1 MWFVWLI
8 WFVLFIW
15 LIWFIWLVS
24 FNQTNETDQTNQI
37 TVFVSSFRLGA
48 YEIMRLKFLQR
59 GWFTILVLAGTLSM
73 VTAMALIDASSAS
86 AADAKKSKKA
96 VPSVEST
103 AQRYA
108 EAMGAGNKVGVGQ
121 LDFACQYPLVAA
133 APHGIKTY
141 PADSDLVYD
150 SCWQR
155 LREAHASTLVRTD
168 IGMEVLWPS
177 NGELVFFSE
186 DLNRYPASAFVTD
199 SLGLTPPGTGFHI
212 RIVGSAPLPSASFRL
227 RPNGPIVAVPTT
239 LVKLSV
245 SYQDPLTAP
254 LTYAAG
260 SVKWTSTIKRT
271 RRALKE
277 ITTQWVVLSGLK
289 KHGFAGDQAVVN
301 LPVTSGAI
309 SGSGIQEK
317 IPFTTETSRPL
328 PDSLVWW
335 GPTDFPGLLIAGAA
349 RAATFP
355 ELRDRVAMLN
365 RVLIIDPNQAEALM
379 VLSRHLYAIV
389 LREAIPFHKLTV
401 RDPALAL
408 VVNEHFWNIYAQA
421 TRMDLSLGMEMGGFD
436 KPTTADYLYRMLSA
450 MQTLAVVRPEQLD
463 NQFRLGVAYRWNN
476 DQEAAIAT
484 HQSLVKAIPAQR
496 RAGRAE
502 ALLQLAWSRINKVA
516 WNRILDDSD
525 IRVAYQDADEALTFA
540 DLPLDKFMAEYTK
553 AYSLLFTPD
562 RDNQAVLERL
572 TEAKRWFAEIPGQT
586 PDIWNFFIGAES
598 LKAVLDADPI
608 FQPILAQAEDK
619 KG

>member
-1 MWFVWLI
+1 
-8 WFVLFIW
+8 
-15 LIWFIWLVS
+15 
-24 FNQTNETDQTNQI
+24 
-37 TVFVSSFRLGA
+37 
-48 YEIMRLKFLQR
+48 
-59 GWFTILVLAGTLSM
+59 
-73 VTAMALIDASSAS
+73 
-86 AADAKKSKKA
+86 
-96 VPSVEST
+96 
-103 AQRYA
+103 
-108 EAMGAGNKVGVGQ
+108 
-121 LDFACQYPLVAA
+121 
-133 APHGIKTY
+133 
-141 PADSDLVYD
+141 
-150 SCWQR
+150 
-155 LREAHASTLVRTD
+155 
-168 IGMEVLWPS
+168 MEVLWPS

-199 SLGLTPPGTGFHI
+199 SLGLTPPGTGFHTH
-212 RIVGSAPLPSASFRL
+212 IVGSAPLPSASFQL

-239 LVKLSV
+239 LVKLSI

-289 KHGFAGDQAVVN
+289 KHGFAGDRAVVN

-317 IPFTTETSRPL
+317 IPFVTETSRPL

-365 RVLIIDPNQAEALM
+365 RVLIIDPNQTEALM

-408 VVNEHFWNIYAQA
+408 VVNEHFWNIYAQS

-450 MQTLAVVRPEQLD
+450 MRTLAVVRPEQLD

-516 WNRILDDSD
+516 WNRILDDPD

-572 TEAKRWFAEIPGQT
+572 TEAKRWFTEIPGQT
-586 PDIWNFFIGAES
+586 PDIWQFFIGAES

-608 FQPILAQAEDK
+608 FQPILALADEKQ
-619 KG
+619 G

>member
-1 MWFVWLI
+1 MM
-8 WFVLFIW
+8 
-15 LIWFIWLVS
+15 
-24 FNQTNETDQTNQI
+24 
-37 TVFVSSFRLGA
+37 
-48 YEIMRLKFLQR
+48 MRLQTFPR
-59 GWFTILVLAGTLSM
+59 GWFRILFLAGALSI
-73 VTAMALIDASSAS
+73 VTAMTLIEASTAS
-86 AADAKKSKKA
+86 AAATAKKPKQAITSA
-96 VPSVEST
+96 EAT
-103 AQRYA
+103 ARHYA
-108 EAMGAGNKVGVGQ
+108 EAMGAGNKVSVGR
-121 LDFACQYPLVAA
+121 LDFACQYPLVVA
-133 APHGIKTY
+133 APHGIKRY

-155 LREAHASTLVRTD
+155 LQRAHAPTLIRTD
-168 IGMEVLWPS
+168 VGMEVLWPS

-199 SLGLTPPGTGFHI
+199 SMGLTPPGTGFHV

-227 RPNGPIVAVPTT
+227 RSNGPIIAVPTT
-239 LVKLSV
+239 LVKLSI

-260 SVKWTSTIKRT
+260 SVKWTTTIKRT

-277 ITTQWVVLSGLK
+277 VTTQWVVLSGLK

-301 LPVTSGAI
+301 LPVTSGSI
-309 SGSGIQEK
+309 FGSGMQEQ
-317 IPFTTETSRPL
+317 IPFITETSRAL
-328 PDSLVWW
+328 PGSLVWC
-335 GPTDFPGLLIAGAA
+335 GPNDLPGLLT
-349 RAATFP
+349 AATVRATSFP

-379 VLSRHLYAIV
+379 VLSQHLYAVV

-401 RDPALAL
+401 KDPALAL
-408 VVNEHFWNIYAQA
+408 VVNEHFWNIYSQSV
-421 TRMDLSLGMEMGGFD
+421 RMDLSLGMEMGGFD

-450 MQTLAVVRPEQLD
+450 MRTLAEVRPEQLD
-463 NQFRLGVAYRWNN
+463 NRFRLGVALRWNN
-476 DQEAAIAT
+476 DQEPSIET
-484 HQSLVKAIPAQR
+484 HQSLVKAIPAER

-502 ALLQLAWSRINKVA
+502 ALLELAWSRINKVA

-525 IRVAYQDADEALTFA
+525 IRAAYQDADEALGLA
-540 DLPLDKFMAEYTK
+540 DLPLDKFIAEYTK

-562 RDNQAVLERL
+562 RDNRALLERL

-586 PDIWNFFIGAES
+586 PDIWNFFVGAES

-608 FQPILAQAEDK
+608 FQPVLAQAEDK

>member
-1 MWFVWLI
+1 
-8 WFVLFIW
+8 
-15 LIWFIWLVS
+15 
-24 FNQTNETDQTNQI
+24 
-37 TVFVSSFRLGA
+37 
-48 YEIMRLKFLQR
+48 MRLQILPR
-59 GWFTILVLAGTLSM
+59 GWITILFLAGTLSI
-73 VTAMALIDASSAS
+73 VTAMTLIETSSVL
-86 AADAKKSKKA
+86 AAAAKKSKQA
-96 VPSVEST
+96 VTSAETT

-133 APHGIKTY
+133 APHGIKIY
-141 PADSDLVYD
+141 PADSDSVYD

-155 LREAHASTLVRTD
+155 LREAHASTLVRSD
-168 IGMEVLWPS
+168 VGMEVLWPS

-186 DLNRYPASAFVTD
+186 DLNRYSASAFVTD
-199 SLGLTPPGTGFHI
+199 SLGLAPPGTGFHTH
-212 RIVGSAPLPSASFRL
+212 IVGSAPLPSASFRL

-239 LVKLSV
+239 LVKLSI

-289 KHGFAGDQAVVN
+289 KHGFVGNTAVVN
-301 LPVTSGAI
+301 LPVTSGAV

-317 IPFTTETSRPL
+317 IPFVTETSRAL
-328 PDSLVWW
+328 PDSLAWW
-335 GPTDFPGLLIAGAA
+335 GPTDVPGLLTAGAA

-389 LREAIPFHKLTV
+389 LREAFSFHKLTV

-421 TRMDLSLGMEMGGFD
+421 TRVDLSLGMEMGGFD

-450 MQTLAVVRPEQLD
+450 MRTLAVVRPEQLD
-463 NQFRLGVAYRWNN
+463 NLFRLGVAYRWNN

-484 HQSLVKAIPAQR
+484 HLSLVKAIPAER

-516 WNRILDDSD
+516 WNRNFDDPD
-525 IRVAYQDADEALTFA
+525 IRVAYQDADEALTLA
-540 DLPLDKFMAEYTK
+540 DLPLDKFLAEYTK

-562 RDNQAVLERL
+562 RDNQALSERL
-572 TEAKRWFAEIPGQT
+572 TEAKRWFAEIHGQT
-586 PDIWNFFIGAES
+586 PDIWQFFIGAES

-608 FQPILAQAEDK
+608 FQSILAAAEEK

>member
-1 MWFVWLI
+1 M
-8 WFVLFIW
+8 
-15 LIWFIWLVS
+15 
-24 FNQTNETDQTNQI
+24 
-37 TVFVSSFRLGA
+37 
-48 YEIMRLKFLQR
+48 MRLQIFQL
-59 GWFTILVLAGTLSM
+59 GWLRILFLAGTLSM
-73 VTAMALIDASSAS
+73 VTAMTLIEASSAS
-86 AADAKKSKKA
+86 AAAAAKKSKQA
-96 VPSVEST
+96 VTSAEAT

-108 EAMGAGNKVGVGQ
+108 EAMGRGDTVGVGQ
-121 LDFACQYPLVAA
+121 LDFACQYPLVTAA
-133 APHGIKTY
+133 ARGIKSY
-141 PADSDLVYD
+141 PADSDPVYD

-168 IGMEVLWPS
+168 VGMEVLWPS
-177 NGELVFFSE
+177 NGDLVFFSE

-199 SLGLTPPGTGFHI
+199 SLGLTPPGTGFHT
-212 RIVGSAPLPSASFRL
+212 RIVGSASLPSASFRL

-239 LVKLSV
+239 LVKLSI

-289 KHGFAGDQAVVN
+289 KHGFVGDRAVLN

-309 SGSGIQEK
+309 SGSGMQEK
-317 IPFTTETSRPL
+317 IPFVTETSRAL

-335 GPTDFPGLLIAGAA
+335 GPADVPGLLTAGAA

-355 ELRDRVAMLN
+355 DLRDRVAMLN
-365 RVLIIDPNQAEALM
+365 RVLIIDPNQSEALM
-379 VLSRHLYAIV
+379 VLSRHLYTIV

-408 VVNEHFWNIYAQA
+408 VVNEHFWNIYAQS

-450 MQTLAVVRPEQLD
+450 MRTLAVVRPEQLD
-463 NQFRLGVAYRWNN
+463 NRFRLGVTLRWNN
-476 DQEAAIAT
+476 DQEAAIET
-484 HQSLVKAIPAQR
+484 HRSLVKAIPIEQ

-516 WNRILDDSD
+516 WNRIFDDSD
-525 IRVAYQDADEALTFA
+525 IRAAYHDADEALALA
-540 DLPLDKFMAEYTK
+540 DQPLDKFMAEYTK

-562 RDNQAVLERL
+562 RDNRALLERL
-572 TEAKRWFAEIPGQT
+572 TEAKRWFAEIPGQA
-586 PDIWNFFIGAES
+586 PDIWQFFIGAES
-598 LKAVLDADPI
+598 LKAVLDADSI
-608 FQPILAQAEDK
+608 FQPMLAQGENK

>member
-1 MWFVWLI
+1 M
-8 WFVLFIW
+8 
-15 LIWFIWLVS
+15 
-24 FNQTNETDQTNQI
+24 
-37 TVFVSSFRLGA
+37 
-48 YEIMRLKFLQR
+48 MRLQIFQR
-59 GWFTILVLAGTLSM
+59 GWFMLLFLAGTLSI
-73 VTAMALIDASSAS
+73 VTTMTLIEPSSAS
-86 AADAKKSKKA
+86 AAAAKKSKK
-96 VPSVEST
+96 SVTSAETT
-103 AQRYA
+103 AQRYV
-108 EAMGAGNKVGVGQ
+108 EAMGTGNKVGVGR
-121 LDFACQYPLVAA
+121 LDFACQYPLVAV

-141 PADSDLVYD
+141 PSDSDPVYD

-155 LREAHASTLVRTD
+155 LREAYASTLIRTD
-168 IGMEVLWPS
+168 VGMEVLWPS

-186 DLNRYPASAFVTD
+186 ELNRYPASAFVTD

-212 RIVGSAPLPSASFRL
+212 HIVGSAPLPSASFRL
-227 RPNGPIVAVPTT
+227 RSNGPIVAVPTT
-239 LVKLSV
+239 LVNLSI
-245 SYQDPLTAP
+245 SYQNPLTAP
-254 LTYAAG
+254 VTYAAG

-289 KHGFAGDQAVVN
+289 KHGFAGDTAVVN

-317 IPFTTETSRPL
+317 IPFVTETSRAL

-335 GPTDFPGLLIAGAA
+335 GPTDAPGLLTAGAA

-365 RVLIIDPNQAEALM
+365 RVLIIDPNQTEALT

-408 VVNEHFWNIYAQA
+408 VVNEHFWNIYSQSV
-421 TRMDLSLGMEMGGFD
+421 RMDLSLGMEMGGFE

-450 MQTLAVVRPEQLD
+450 MRTLASVRPEQLD
-463 NQFRLGVAYRWNN
+463 NRFRLGVALRWNN
-476 DQEAAIAT
+476 DQEASIET
-484 HQSLVKAIPAQR
+484 HRSLVKAIPPEQ

-502 ALLQLAWSRINKVA
+502 ALIQLAWSRINKVA

-525 IRVAYQDADEALTFA
+525 IRAAYQDADEALTLA

-562 RDNQAVLERL
+562 RDNRAILERL
-572 TEAKRWFAEIPGQT
+572 TEAKRWFTEIPGQT
-586 PDIWNFFIGAES
+586 PDIWQFFIGAES

-608 FQPILAQAEDK
+608 FQPILAQAEEK
-619 KG
+619 KGCYRC

>member
-1 MWFVWLI
+1 M
-8 WFVLFIW
+8 
-15 LIWFIWLVS
+15 
-24 FNQTNETDQTNQI
+24 
-37 TVFVSSFRLGA
+37 
-48 YEIMRLKFLQR
+48 MRLQIFQR
-59 GWFTILVLAGTLSM
+59 GWSTILFLAGTLSI
-73 VTAMALIDASSAS
+73 VTAMTLMETPSAS
-86 AADAKKSKKA
+86 AAAVTKKSKQA
-96 VPSVEST
+96 LTSAEAT
-103 AQRYA
+103 AQRYV
-108 EAMGAGNKVGVGQ
+108 EAMGKGDKVRVGQ
-121 LDFACQYPLVAA
+121 LDFACQYPLIVA

-141 PADSDLVYD
+141 PADSDPVYD

-155 LREAHASTLVRTD
+155 LQEAHASTLIRTD
-168 IGMEVLWPS
+168 VGMEVLWPS
-177 NGELVFFSE
+177 NGDLVFFSE

-199 SLGLTPPGTGFHI
+199 SLGLTPPGTGFHTH
-212 RIVGSAPLPSASFRL
+212 IVGSVSLPSASFRL

-239 LVKLSV
+239 LVKLSI

-277 ITTQWVVLSGLK
+277 ITTQWIVLSGLK
-289 KHGFAGDQAVVN
+289 KQGFVGDRAVLN
-301 LPVTSGAI
+301 LPVI
-309 SGSGIQEK
+309 SGTISGNGTQEK
-317 IPFTTETSRPL
+317 IPFVTESSQAL

-335 GPTDFPGLLIAGAA
+335 GPTDLPGLLTAVAA

-365 RVLIIDPNQAEALM
+365 RVLIIDPNQSDALM
-379 VLSRHLYAIV
+379 VLSRHLYAVV

-408 VVNEHFWNIYAQA
+408 VVNEHFWNIYAQS

-450 MQTLAVVRPEQLD
+450 MRTLSEVRPAQLD
-463 NQFRLGVAYRWNN
+463 NRFRLGVALRWNN
-476 DQEAAIAT
+476 DQEAAIET
-484 HQSLVKAIPAQR
+484 HRSLVKAIPPEQ

-516 WNRILDDSD
+516 WNRNFDDSD
-525 IRVAYQDADEALTFA
+525 IRAAYQDADEAIALA

-562 RDNQAVLERL
+562 RDNRAILERL

-586 PDIWNFFIGAES
+586 PDVWQFFIGAES

-608 FQPILAQAEDK
+608 FKPMLAQAEEK

>member
-1 MWFVWLI
+1 M
-8 WFVLFIW
+8 
-15 LIWFIWLVS
+15 
-24 FNQTNETDQTNQI
+24 
-37 TVFVSSFRLGA
+37 
-48 YEIMRLKFLQR
+48 MRLQILQR
-59 GWFTILVLAGTLSM
+59 GWCTILFLAGILSI
-73 VTAMALIDASSAS
+73 VTAMTLIEASSAS
-86 AADAKKSKKA
+86 AAAAAKKPVTSA
-96 VPSVEST
+96 EAT

-121 LDFACQYPLVAA
+121 LDFACQYSLVAA
-133 APHGIKTY
+133 SPHGIKTY
-141 PADSDLVYD
+141 PANSNLVYD

-155 LREAHASTLVRTD
+155 LRETHASTLIRTD
-168 IGMEVLWPS
+168 VGMEILWPS

-186 DLNRYPASAFVTD
+186 DLNYYPASAFVTD
-199 SLGLTPPGTGFHI
+199 SLGLTPPGTGFHTH
-212 RIVGSAPLPSASFRL
+212 IVGSASLPSASFRL

-245 SYQDPLTAP
+245 SYHDPLTAP

-260 SVKWTSTIKRT
+260 SVKWTNTIKRT

-289 KHGFAGDQAVVN
+289 KHGFAGDTAVVN
-301 LPVTSGAI
+301 LSVTSGAI

-317 IPFTTETSRPL
+317 IPFVTESSRAL

-335 GPTDFPGLLIAGAA
+335 GPTDVPGLLTAGAA

-379 VLSRHLYAIV
+379 VLSRHLYTIV
-389 LREAIPFHKLTV
+389 LRDAIPFHKLTV
-401 RDPALAL
+401 KDPALAL

-463 NQFRLGVAYRWNN
+463 NRFRLGVALRWNN

-484 HQSLVKAIPAQR
+484 HQSLVKAIPAEQ

-516 WNRILDDSD
+516 WSRIFDDSD
-525 IRVAYQDADEALTFA
+525 IRNAYQDADEALALA

-562 RDNQAVLERL
+562 RDNRALLERL
-572 TEAKRWFAEIPGQT
+572 TEANRWFAEIPGQT
-586 PDIWNFFIGAES
+586 PDIWQFFIGAES

-608 FQPILAQAEDK
+608 FQPLLAQTEDK

>member
-1 MWFVWLI
+1 M
-8 WFVLFIW
+8 
-15 LIWFIWLVS
+15 
-24 FNQTNETDQTNQI
+24 
-37 TVFVSSFRLGA
+37 
-48 YEIMRLKFLQR
+48 MRLQILQR
-59 GWFTILVLAGTLSM
+59 DRFTILFLAGTLSI
-73 VTAMALIDASSAS
+73 VTAMTLIEASPAF
-86 AADAKKSKKA
+86 AAAAKKSKKA
-96 VPSVEST
+96 VTSVEAT

-108 EAMGAGNKVGVGQ
+108 EAIGTGNKVGVGQ

-141 PADSDLVYD
+141 PADSDPVYD

-155 LREAHASTLVRTD
+155 LRDAHASTLVRSD
-168 IGMEVLWPS
+168 VGMEVLWPS
-177 NGELVFFSE
+177 NGDLVFFSE

-212 RIVGSAPLPSASFRL
+212 RIVGSTPLPSASFRL
-227 RPNGPIVAVPTT
+227 RPTGPIVAVPTT
-239 LVKLSV
+239 LVKLAV

-260 SVKWTSTIKRT
+260 SVKWTTTIKRT

-289 KHGFAGDQAVVN
+289 KHGFAGDTAVVN

-309 SGSGIQEK
+309 SGSGVQEK
-317 IPFTTETSRPL
+317 IPFVTETSRAL
-328 PDSLVWW
+328 ADSLVWW
-335 GPTDFPGLLIAGAA
+335 GPTDVPGLLTAAAA

-379 VLSRHLYAIV
+379 VLSRHLYAVI

-401 RDPALAL
+401 KDPALAL
-408 VVNEHFWNIYAQA
+408 VVNEHFWNIYAQS

-436 KPTTADYLYRMLSA
+436 KPTTADYLYRMISA
-450 MQTLAVVRPEQLD
+450 MRTLAVVRPEQLD
-463 NQFRLGVAYRWNN
+463 NRFRLGVALRWNN
-476 DQEAAIAT
+476 DQEAAIET
-484 HQSLVKAIPAQR
+484 HQSLVKAIPAER

-502 ALLQLAWSRINKVA
+502 ALLQLAWSRVNKVA
-516 WNRILDDSD
+516 WNRNFDDSD
-525 IRVAYQDADEALTFA
+525 IRVAYQDADEALTLA

-562 RDNQAVLERL
+562 RDNRALLERL

-586 PDIWNFFIGAES
+586 PDIWQFFIGAES
-598 LKAVLDADPI
+598 LKAVLDADPS
-608 FQPILAQAEDK
+608 FQPLLASVEEK

>member
-1 MWFVWLI
+1 
-8 WFVLFIW
+8 
-15 LIWFIWLVS
+15 
-24 FNQTNETDQTNQI
+24 
-37 TVFVSSFRLGA
+37 
-48 YEIMRLKFLQR
+48 MRLQILQR
-59 GWFTILVLAGTLSM
+59 GWCTILFLAGTLSI
-73 VTAMALIDASSAS
+73 VTAMTLIEASSAL
-86 AADAKKSKKA
+86 AAAAKKSKQA
-96 VPSVEST
+96 VTSAETT

-108 EAMGAGNKVGVGQ
+108 EAMGAGNKVVVGQ

-133 APHGIKTY
+133 SPHGIKIN
-141 PADSDLVYD
+141 PADSDSVYD

-155 LREAHASTLVRTD
+155 LREAHASTLVRSD
-168 IGMEVLWPS
+168 VGMEVLWPS

-186 DLNRYPASAFVTD
+186 DLNRYPASAFITD
-199 SLGLTPPGTGFHI
+199 SLGLTPPGTGFHTHV
-212 RIVGSAPLPSASFRL
+212 VGSAPLPSASFRL
-227 RPNGPIVAVPTT
+227 RPNDPIVSVPTT

-289 KHGFAGDQAVVN
+289 KYGFAGDMAVVN
-301 LPVTSGAI
+301 LPVTSGAV

-317 IPFTTETSRPL
+317 IPFVTETSRAL

-335 GPTDFPGLLIAGAA
+335 GPTDVPGLLTAGAA

-401 RDPALAL
+401 RDPALAM
-408 VVNEHFWNIYAQA
+408 VVNEHFWNIYAQS

-450 MQTLAVVRPEQLD
+450 MRTLAVVRPEQLD
-463 NQFRLGVAYRWNN
+463 NLFRLGVAYRWNN

-496 RAGRAE
+496 RAGRTE

-516 WNRILDDSD
+516 WNRNFDDPD
-525 IRVAYQDADEALTFA
+525 IRVAYQDADEALTLA
-540 DLPLDKFMAEYTK
+540 DLPLDKFLAEYTK

-562 RDNQAVLERL
+562 RDNQALSERL

-586 PDIWNFFIGAES
+586 PDIWQFFIGAES

-608 FQPILAQAEDK
+608 FQPILAQAEEK
-619 KG
+619 KGF

>member
-1 MWFVWLI
+1 MMHPQVFQCGWSR
-8 WFVLFIW
+8 VLF
-15 LIWFIWLVS
+15 
-24 FNQTNETDQTNQI
+24 
-37 TVFVSSFRLGA
+37 
-48 YEIMRLKFLQR
+48 
-59 GWFTILVLAGTLSM
+59 LAGTLSI
-73 VTAMALIDASSAS
+73 VTAISLIEAPSAS
-86 AADAKKSKKA
+86 AAAAAKKSKQA
-96 VPSVEST
+96 VTSAEAT

-108 EAMGAGNKVGVGQ
+108 EAMGTGNKVGVGQ
-121 LDFACQYPLVAA
+121 LDFACQYPLVAE

-155 LREAHASTLVRTD
+155 LREAHTSTLIRTD
-168 IGMEVLWPS
+168 VGMEVLWPS

-186 DLNRYPASAFVTD
+186 DVNRYPASAFVTEL
-199 SLGLTPPGTGFHI
+199 LGLAPPGTGFHTH
-212 RIVGSAPLPSASFRL
+212 IVGSAPLPSASFRL

-239 LVKLSV
+239 LVKLSIR
-245 SYQDPLTAP
+245 YQDPLTAP
-254 LTYAAG
+254 VTYAAG
-260 SVKWTSTIKRT
+260 SVKWTTTIKRT

-277 ITTQWVVLSGLK
+277 VTTQWVVLSGLK

-301 LPVTSGAI
+301 LPVTSGSI
-309 SGSGIQEK
+309 FGSGIQEK
-317 IPFTTETSRPL
+317 IPFVTETSRAL
-328 PDSLVWW
+328 SDSLVWW
-335 GPTDFPGLLIAGAA
+335 GPTDIPGLLTAAAA
-349 RAATFP
+349 RAASFP

-365 RVLIIDPNQAEALM
+365 RVLIIDPNQVEALM

-389 LREAIPFHKLTV
+389 LREAIPFHKLAV
-401 RDPALAL
+401 RDQALAL
-408 VVNEHFWNIYAQA
+408 VVNEHFWNIYAQS

-450 MQTLAVVRPEQLD
+450 MQTLAIVRPEQLD
-463 NQFRLGVAYRWNN
+463 NRFRLGVALRWNN
-476 DQEAAIAT
+476 DQDHAIAT
-484 HQSLVKAIPAQR
+484 HQSLVKAIPPER

-525 IRVAYQDADEALTFA
+525 IQSAYQDADEALTLA

-562 RDNQAVLERL
+562 RNNQALLERL

-608 FQPILAQAEDK
+608 FQPVLAQTEEK

>member
-1 MWFVWLI
+1 MI
-8 WFVLFIW
+8 RM
-15 LIWFIWLVS
+15 
-24 FNQTNETDQTNQI
+24 QI
-37 TVFVSSFRLGA
+37 
-48 YEIMRLKFLQR
+48 LQR
-59 GWFTILVLAGTLSM
+59 SRLTIVFFTGILSII
-73 VTAMALIDASSAS
+73 TAMSLIEASSAS
-86 AADAKKSKKA
+86 AAAAVKKSKQVVTSA
-96 VPSVEST
+96 EAT

-133 APHGIKTY
+133 VPRGIKTY
-141 PADSDLVYD
+141 PTDSDPVYD

-155 LREAHASTLVRTD
+155 LREVHAPTLARTD
-168 IGMEVLWPS
+168 VGMEVLWPS

-199 SLGLTPPGTGFHI
+199 LLGLTPPGTGFTVHI
-212 RIVGSAPLPSASFRL
+212 VESTPLPSASFRL
-227 RPNGPIVAVPTT
+227 RPNGPIVAAPTT
-239 LVKLSV
+239 LVKLSI

-260 SVKWTSTIKRT
+260 SVKWTTTIKRT

-277 ITTQWVVLSGLK
+277 ITVQWVVLSGLK

-301 LPVTSGAI
+301 LPVTSGSI
-309 SGSGIQEK
+309 FGSGRQEQ
-317 IPFTTETSRPL
+317 IPFATETSHAL
-328 PDSLVWW
+328 PNSLIWW
-335 GPTDFPGLLIAGAA
+335 GPTDSPGLLTAAAA

-355 ELRDRVAMLN
+355 ELRDRVALLN
-365 RVLIIDPNQAEALM
+365 RVLIIDPHQVDALT
-379 VLSRHLYAIV
+379 VLSQHLYAVI

-401 RDPALAL
+401 KDPALDL
-408 VVNEHFWNIYAQA
+408 VVNEHFWNIYSQSV
-421 TRMDLSLGMEMGGFD
+421 RVDLSLGMEMGGFD

-450 MQTLAVVRPEQLD
+450 MQTLATVRPKQLD
-463 NQFRLGVAYRWNN
+463 NRFRLGVALRWNN
-476 DQEAAIAT
+476 DQEASIET
-484 HQSLVKAIPAQR
+484 HRSLVTAIPAEQ

-502 ALLQLAWSRINKVA
+502 ALLQLAWSRVNKVA
-516 WNRILDDSD
+516 WNRIFGDLN
-525 IRVAYQDADEALTFA
+525 IRVAYQDADEALALA

-553 AYSLLFTPD
+553 AYSLLFTQD
-562 RDNQAVLERL
+562 KNNRALLERL
-572 TEAKRWFAEIPGQT
+572 TEAKRWFAEVPGQT

-608 FQPILAQAEDK
+608 FQPLLAQAEEK

>member
-1 MWFVWLI
+1 MRLQILQGGWCTI
-8 WFVLFIW
+8 LFLAGI
-15 LIWFIWLVS
+15 LS
-24 FNQTNETDQTNQI
+24 
-37 TVFVSSFRLGA
+37 FVS
-48 YEIMRLKFLQR
+48 EM
-59 GWFTILVLAGTLSM
+59 IL
-73 VTAMALIDASSAS
+73 IEASSAF
-86 AADAKKSKKA
+86 AAAAAMKA
-96 VPSVEST
+96 VTSAEAT

-133 APHGIKTY
+133 SPHGIKTY
-141 PADSDLVYD
+141 PANSNLVYD

-155 LREAHASTLVRTD
+155 LRETHASTLIRTD
-168 IGMEVLWPS
+168 VGMEVLWPS

-212 RIVGSAPLPSASFRL
+212 HIVGSAPLPAASFRL
-227 RPNGPIVAVPTT
+227 RPNSPTVEVPTT

-260 SVKWTSTIKRT
+260 SVKWTTTIKRT

-289 KHGFAGDQAVVN
+289 KHGFAGDRAVVN
-301 LPVTSGAI
+301 LPVASGAVSD
-309 SGSGIQEK
+309 SGTREK
-317 IPFTTETSRPL
+317 IPFVTETSRAL

-335 GPTDFPGLLIAGAA
+335 GPTDVPGLLTAGAA

-379 VLSRHLYAIV
+379 VLSRHLYAFV

-421 TRMDLSLGMEMGGFD
+421 ERMDLSLGMEMGGFD

-450 MQTLAVVRPEQLD
+450 MQTLAIVRPEQLD
-463 NQFRLGVAYRWNN
+463 NLFRLGVAYRWNN

-484 HQSLVKAIPAQR
+484 HQSLVKSIPAQR
-496 RAGRAE
+496 RAGRTE
-502 ALLQLAWSRINKVA
+502 ALLQLAWS
-516 WNRILDDSD
+516 
-525 IRVAYQDADEALTFA
+525 
-540 DLPLDKFMAEYTK
+540 
-553 AYSLLFTPD
+553 
-562 RDNQAVLERL
+562 
-572 TEAKRWFAEIPGQT
+572 
-586 PDIWNFFIGAES
+586 
-598 LKAVLDADPI
+598 
-608 FQPILAQAEDK
+608 
-619 KG
+619 

>member
-1 MWFVWLI
+1 M
-8 WFVLFIW
+8 
-15 LIWFIWLVS
+15 
-24 FNQTNETDQTNQI
+24 
-37 TVFVSSFRLGA
+37 
-48 YEIMRLKFLQR
+48 MRLQVLQR
-59 GWFTILVLAGTLSM
+59 GRFTILFLAGTLSI
-73 VTAMALIDASSAS
+73 VTAMTPLEASSAS
-86 AADAKKSKKA
+86 AAAAKKATQA
-96 VPSVEST
+96 VTSVEAT

-121 LDFACQYPLVAA
+121 LDFSCQYPLVAA

-155 LREAHASTLVRTD
+155 LREVHASTLIRSDV
-168 IGMEVLWPS
+168 GMEVLWPR
-177 NGELVFFSE
+177 NGELVFFGE
-186 DLNRYPASAFVTD
+186 DLNHYPASAFVTD
-199 SLGLTPPGTGFHI
+199 SLGLTPPGTGFHTH
-212 RIVGSAPLPSASFRL
+212 IVGSASLPSASFRL

-239 LVKLSV
+239 LVKLSI
-245 SYQDPLTAP
+245 SYQDPLMAP

-260 SVKWTSTIKRT
+260 SVKWTTTIKRT

-289 KHGFAGDQAVVN
+289 KHGFAGDRAVVN

-309 SGSGIQEK
+309 SDSGIQEK
-317 IPFTTETSRPL
+317 IPFVTETSRAL

-335 GPTDFPGLLIAGAA
+335 GPTDVPGLLTAGAA

-365 RVLIIDPNQAEALM
+365 RVLIIDPNQAEALL

-389 LREAIPFHKLTV
+389 LREAFPFHKLTV

-421 TRMDLSLGMEMGGFD
+421 VRMDLSLGMEMGGFD

-450 MQTLAVVRPEQLD
+450 MRTLAVVRPEQLD
-463 NQFRLGVAYRWNN
+463 NHFRLGVAYRWNN
-476 DQEAAIAT
+476 DQEPAIAT
-484 HQSLVKAIPAQR
+484 HQSLVKAIPAER

-516 WNRILDDSD
+516 WNRNFDDPD
-525 IRVAYQDADEALTFA
+525 IRVAYQDADEALTLA

-562 RDNQAVLERL
+562 RDNRALLERL

-586 PDIWNFFIGAES
+586 PDIWQFFIGAES

-608 FQPILAQAEDK
+608 FQPILAQAEEK

>member
-1 MWFVWLI
+1 
-8 WFVLFIW
+8 
-15 LIWFIWLVS
+15 
-24 FNQTNETDQTNQI
+24 
-37 TVFVSSFRLGA
+37 
-48 YEIMRLKFLQR
+48 MRLQILQR
-59 GWFTILVLAGTLSM
+59 GWFTILFLAGTL
-73 VTAMALIDASSAS
+73 LIAITTTLIEASSAS
-86 AADAKKSKKA
+86 AATAVKKSKQA
-96 VPSVEST
+96 VTSAEAT

-108 EAMGAGNKVGVGQ
+108 EAMGAGNKVSVGQ
-121 LDFACQYPLVAA
+121 LDFACQYPVVAA
-133 APHGIKTY
+133 TPHGIKSY
-141 PADSDLVYD
+141 PANSDLVYD

-155 LREAHASTLVRTD
+155 LRESHASTLIRSDV
-168 IGMEVLWPS
+168 GMEILWPS
-177 NGELVFFSE
+177 SGELVFFSK
-186 DLNRYPASAFVTD
+186 DVNRYPASAFVTE
-199 SLGLTPPGTGFHI
+199 SLGLKPPGTGFHTH
-212 RIVGSAPLPSASFRL
+212 IVGSTPLPSASFRL

-239 LVKLSV
+239 LVKLSI

-271 RRALKE
+271 RRALKN

-289 KHGFAGDQAVVN
+289 KHGFAGDTAVVN
-301 LPVTSGAI
+301 LPVTSGSI
-309 SGSGIQEK
+309 FGSGMQEQ
-317 IPFTTETSRPL
+317 IPFVTETSHAL

-335 GPTDFPGLLIAGAA
+335 GPTDSPGLLTAAAA

-365 RVLIIDPNQAEALM
+365 RVLIIDPNQVDALM
-379 VLSRHLYAIV
+379 VLSQHLYAVI

-401 RDPALAL
+401 NDPALAL
-408 VVNEHFWNIYAQA
+408 VVNEHFWNIYSQSV
-421 TRMDLSLGMEMGGFD
+421 RMDLSLGMEMGGFD

-463 NQFRLGVAYRWNN
+463 NRFRLGVALRWNN
-476 DQEAAIAT
+476 DQEPAITT
-484 HQSLVKAIPAQR
+484 HQSLVKAIPPDR

-502 ALLQLAWSRINKVA
+502 ALLQLAWSRVNKVA
-516 WNRILDDSD
+516 WNRIFDDSD
-525 IRVAYQDADEALTFA
+525 IRAAYQDADEALTLA

-562 RDNQAVLERL
+562 RDNRALLERL
-572 TEAKRWFAEIPGQT
+572 TEAKRWFAEVPGQT
-586 PDIWNFFIGAES
+586 PDIWQFFVGAES

-608 FQPILAQAEDK
+608 FQPLLAQAEEK

>member
-1 MWFVWLI
+1 MS
-8 WFVLFIW
+8 
-15 LIWFIWLVS
+15 LVS
-24 FNQTNETDQTNQI
+24 
-37 TVFVSSFRLGA
+37 RPKKRA
-48 YEIMRLKFLQR
+48 YSVMRLQILQR
-59 GWFTILVLAGTLSM
+59 GWCTILFIAGTLSI
-73 VTAMALIDASSAS
+73 VTAMTLIEASSAS
-86 AADAKKSKKA
+86 AAAGKKSKQA
-96 VPSVEST
+96 VASAAAT
-103 AQRYA
+103 ALRYA
-108 EAMGAGNKVGVGQ
+108 ELMGAGNKMGVGK
-121 LDFACQYPLVAA
+121 LDFACQYPLVAEA
-133 APHGIKTY
+133 SHGIKSY
-141 PADSDLVYD
+141 PDDSDSVYD

-155 LREAHASTLVRTD
+155 LREAHASTLIRTD
-168 IGMEVLWPS
+168 VGMEVLWPS

-212 RIVGSAPLPSASFRL
+212 HIVGSAPLPSASFRL
-227 RPNGPIVAVPTT
+227 RSNGPIVAVPTT
-239 LVKLSV
+239 LVKLSI

-260 SVKWTSTIKRT
+260 SVKWTTTIKRT

-277 ITTQWVVLSGLK
+277 ITSQWVVLSGLK
-289 KHGFAGDQAVVN
+289 KHGFAGDRAVVN
-301 LPVTSGAI
+301 LPVASGAV
-309 SGSGIQEK
+309 SGSGTREK
-317 IPFTTETSRPL
+317 IPFVTETSRAL

-335 GPTDFPGLLIAGAA
+335 GPMDVPGLLTAGAA

-450 MQTLAVVRPEQLD
+450 MRTLAVVRPEQLD
-463 NQFRLGVAYRWNN
+463 NLFRLGVAYRWNN

-484 HQSLVKAIPAQR
+484 HQSLVKAIPAER

-516 WNRILDDSD
+516 WNRNFDDPD
-525 IRVAYQDADEALTFA
+525 IRVAYQDADEALTLA

-562 RDNQAVLERL
+562 RDNRALSERL
-572 TEAKRWFAEIPGQT
+572 TEAKRWFAEVPGQT
-586 PDIWNFFIGAES
+586 PDIWQFFIGAES